1 MSEKGESTWRF
12 AARTREGRPVA
23 GTMRATSEEEILAR
37 LRARKLVPLSVEAVR
52 APPSSSFF
60 TRRVD
65 PRSLA
70 VTTRQLAT
78 LIDAGIPLL
87 SAIDMLAD
95 LTHDRALRDALK
107 AVSRHLYGGSSL
119 SNALRAHSRV
129 FPPIY
134 ISMVEAG
141 EVGGSLPESLE
152 RVATYVETSQE
163 LRDRI
168 RGALIYPTVVLV
180 TAALAVGV
188 ILTFVVPVF
197 RELFAAEGLVLP
209 YGTRVLLSVSDF
221 TVRFWPVLLGLAVVI
236 PIVMRQMMAVPA
248 VRRSV
253 DVVVNSLPVVGLLA
267 RKAAVSRLTAALAS
281 MIQSGVV
288 LTEALLAAAHISGN
302 SEVEAAVLEARTA
315 VMGGSDLSSP
325 LARSRVLPDL
335 LPQMVKV
342 GEESGRLG
350 EMLEKVAELFE
361 MEVKTAI
368 DGAMKALEP
377 ALIVVLGVV
386 LGAIIVTM
394 YIPIF
399 DLMTSLG

>member
-1 MSEKGESTWRF
+1 MTGPEETPWRF
-12 AARTREGRPVA
+12 AARTKEGRPVA
-23 GTMRATSEEEILAR
+23 GTMRAASEEEALAR
-37 LRARKLVPLSVEAVR
+37 LRARQLTPVSVDAIR
-52 APPSSSFF
+52 APRAFGIG
-60 TRRVD
+60 RRVD
-65 PRSLA
+65 PRSLS
-70 VTTRQLAT
+70 VMTRQLAT
-78 LIDAGIPLL
+78 LIDAGLPLL
-87 SAIDMLAD
+87 AAIEMLSD
-95 LTHDRALRDALK
+95 LTHDRVLRKALK
-107 AVSRHLYGGSSL
+107 AVSRDLYGGSSL
-119 SNALRAHSRV
+119 SDALRVHPHV
-129 FPPIY
+129 FPHIY
-134 ISMVEAG
+134 VSMVEAG

-152 RVATYVETSQE
+152 RVSAYMEAAQE

-168 RGALIYPTVVLV
+168 SGALIYPGVVLA

-188 ILTFVVPVF
+188 ILAFVVPVF

-209 YGTRVLLSVSDF
+209 FGTQVLLAVSDF
-221 TVRFWPVLLGLAVVI
+221 TVSWWPFMLGGLVAAPFVIRQLLS
-236 PIVMRQMMAVPA
+236 VPS
-248 VRRSV
+248 VRRGA
-253 DVVVNSLPVVGLLA
+253 DVVLNGLPMVGLLA
-267 RKAAVSRLTAALAS
+267 RKAAVSRLTGALAS
-281 MIQSGVV
+281 MVQSGVI
-288 LTEALLAAAHISGN
+288 LPDALLAAARISGN

-325 LARSRVLPDL
+325 LARSRVLPEL

-386 LGAIIVTM
+386 LGGIIVTM

>member
-1 MSEKGESTWRF
+1 MSEKGKSTWRF

-37 LRARKLVPLSVEAVR
+37 LRARKLVPLSVEAVH
-52 APPSSSFF
+52 APASFSFF

-95 LTHDRALRDALK
+95 LTHDRVLRDALK

-152 RVATYVETSQE
+152 RVARYLETSQE

-221 TVRFWPVLLGLAVVI
+221 TVRFWPGLLGLAVVI